1 MPASPQFSLITSTL
15 NSGNTLERCLC
26 SVEAQK
32 GAAFEHLIAD
42 GASTDDTLA
51 IVERFAKRY
60 PLRLVCSK
68 PDSGLYQAWNRAV
81 ERARGQWILFLG
93 SDDFL
98 ISGDI
103 LRRVAESLAAE
114 PDLQSRRF
122 LYGDTL
128 EAHEMRDWAA
138 FQPHHWGER
147 LRGVTDFP
155 TSVFINAEL
164 FREGHRFDETYR
176 ICADH
181 KFFAQHD
188 LFAHG
193 AYLPIPI
200 ISFQLGGI
208 SSNHDFER
216 MHYLERRRMLV
227 DLGRSRPWF
236 TEWYYW
242 LRSQQ
247 WRSHRS

>member
-1 MPASPQFSLITSTL
+1 MPASPQFTLITSTL
-15 NSGNTLERCLC
+15 NSGTTLERCLR
-26 SVEAQK
+26 SVQAQT

-51 IVERFAKRY
+51 IVERFADCY
-60 PLRLVCSK
+60 PLRLVCSC

-81 ERARGQWILFLG
+81 EQARGQWILFLG

-98 ISGDI
+98 ISDDI
-103 LRRVAESLAAE
+103 LLRVSAALVDDPNLQES
-114 PDLQSRRF
+114 RF

-128 EAHEMRDWAA
+128 EAQEPDWSAY
-138 FQPHHWGER
+138 QPNHWSDR
-147 LRGVTDFP
+147 LRGVTEYP
-155 TSVFINAEL
+155 TSVFINADL
-164 FREGHRFDETYR
+164 FREGHRFDESYR

-181 KFFAQHD
+181 KFFAQND

-200 ISFQLGGI
+200 ISFQIGGI

-216 MHYLERRRMLV
+216 MHYLERRRMLD
-227 DLGRSRPWF
+227 DLENSRPWY

-247 WRSHRS
+247 WPPNRF